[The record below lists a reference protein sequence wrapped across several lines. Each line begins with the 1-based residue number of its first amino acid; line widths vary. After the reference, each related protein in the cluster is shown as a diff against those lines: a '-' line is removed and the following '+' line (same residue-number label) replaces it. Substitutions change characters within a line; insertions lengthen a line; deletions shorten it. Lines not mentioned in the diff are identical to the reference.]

1 MKEPEP
7 VYNWLSLLHQFI
19 ATSPH
24 FPGCPKRQNGINNP
38 EKMRLK
44 NKIALITGGANGI
57 GLATTERFAREG
69 AKIILW
75 DVSGKGNDV
84 AGRLKSEGHEIV
96 FKQVSVTHQH
106 EVQQAVAE
114 ARAHFGRIDILIN
127 NAGITKDRTLL
138 KMSKQ
143 EWDDVIAVNLTGVF
157 NCTQAVAPVMK
168 EQNYGRII
176 SASSNVAIRGN
187 FGQTNYVATKSAIIG
202 MTKVWAMELGRFGI
216 TANCIAPGFIHTAMT
231 DAMPEEVRKQSLP
244 HIPLGKWGVPDDIAN
259 GYLYL
264 ASDEAS
270 FVSGIC
276 LTIDGGASR

>member
-1 MKEPEP
+1 
-7 VYNWLSLLHQFI
+7 
-19 ATSPH
+19 
-24 FPGCPKRQNGINNP
+24 
-38 EKMRLK
+38 MRLK
-44 NKIALITGGANGI
+44 NKVALITGGANGI
-57 GLATTERFAREG
+57 GLATASRFAKEG
-69 AKIILW
+69 ATVIVW
-75 DVSGKGNDV
+75 DLSDKGDDV
-84 AGRLKSEGHEIV
+84 VAQLKEDGHKAIY
-96 FKQVSVTHQH
+96 KKVSVTNEQD
-106 EVQQAVAE
+106 VQKAVAE
-114 ARAHFGRIDILIN
+114 AKAQFGRIDILIN

-157 NCTQAVAPVMK
+157 NCTQAVAPIMK
-168 EQNYGRII
+168 EQNYGRIV

-216 TANCIAPGFIHTAMT
+216 TVNCIAPGFIRTAMT
-231 DAMPEEVRKQSLP
+231 DLMPEEVQKATLP
-244 HIPLGKWGVPDDIAN
+244 TIPLGHWGVVDDIAN

-276 LTIDGGASR
+276 LTIDGGAAR

>member
-1 MKEPEP
+1 
-7 VYNWLSLLHQFI
+7 V
-19 ATSPH
+19 
-24 FPGCPKRQNGINNP
+24 
-38 EKMRLK
+38 RLK
-44 NKIALITGGANGI
+44 DKVALITGGANGI
-57 GLATTERFAREG
+57 GLATAERFAKEG
-69 AKIILW
+69 SKIILW
-75 DVSGKGNDV
+75 DVSERGSDV
-84 AGRLKSEGHEIV
+84 AARLRKEGKEAI
-96 FKQVSVTHQH
+96 FKKVSVTSED
-106 EVQQAVAE
+106 EVQKAVDE
-114 ARAHFGRIDILIN
+114 ARKHFGRVDILIN

-138 KMSKQ
+138 KMSKD

-157 NCTQAVAPVMK
+157 NCTQAVAPIMK
-168 EQNYGRII
+168 EQQYGRIV

-187 FGQTNYVATKSAIIG
+187 YGQTNYVATKSAIIG
-202 MTKVWAMELGRFGI
+202 MTKVWALELGRFGI

-244 HIPLGKWGVPDDIAN
+244 MIPLGKWGYPEDIAN

>member
-1 MKEPEP
+1 
-7 VYNWLSLLHQFI
+7 
-19 ATSPH
+19 
-24 FPGCPKRQNGINNP
+24 
-38 EKMRLK
+38 MRLK
-44 NKIALITGGANGI
+44 DKVALITGGANGI
-57 GLATTERFAREG
+57 GLATTERFVKEG

-75 DVSGKGNDV
+75 DVSDKGIDV
-84 AGRLKSEGHEIV
+84 AERLKIQGHEVI
-96 FKQVSVTHQH
+96 FKKVSVTN
-106 EVQQAVAE
+106 EVEVHDAVAE
-114 ARAHFGRIDILIN
+114 ACNHFGRIDILIN

-157 NCTQAVAPVMK
+157 NCTQAVAPIMK
-168 EQNYGRII
+168 EQNYGRIV

-216 TANCIAPGFIHTAMT
+216 TVNCIAPGFITTAMT
-231 DAMPEEVRKQSLP
+231 DLMPEEVRKSTLSN
-244 HIPLGKWGVPDDIAN
+244 IPLGHWGVPDDIAN

-264 ASDEAS
+264 ASDEAA